1 MKKLQKMN
9 KAKRMFG
16 KAHCNKGEYG
26 LALLIACML
35 YVSCM
40 PENIELPH
48 NVYSVATGYA
58 IDVTSS
64 TAKLAGN
71 VKLADP
77 ESNVSCGIIYGKS
90 STLSSTSGIKKSTT
104 SSSNYSLN
112 IAGLDANTTYY
123 YRAFAVDAGVYKYG
137 KVNSFTT
144 SKPNITVATGDA
156 SDITESE
163 AVLYGTVSGALQSVT
178 CGMIYG
184 TSSTLSS
191 SNGVKKSTT
200 SKDSYSINIS
210 GLNANTKYYYRAYAI
225 VDGEYKYGVVR
236 SFNTKQ
242 KVSVE
247 TGSATDITDS
257 SATLSG
263 TISGSSQSLTCGII
277 YGTSSTLSS
286 TSGTKK
292 STTSS
297 GSYSVSINGLDSNTK
312 YYYRAYVVVDGEYK
326 YGDVRSFNTKLNSAS
341 ISVTTGEATDITDSG
356 ATVSGAISGADQSLT
371 CGIIYGTSST
381 LSSSSGTKKS
391 TTSWSNYSLTLTGLK
406 ATTTYYYR
414 AYAVIEGEY
423 VYGEVRMFKTK
434 ETIAITTGTATD
446 ITESGAT
453 ISGAISGNSQSL
465 NCGIIY
471 GTSSTLSSTSGTAK
485 STTSSGNFSISITGL
500 KDNTT
505 YYYRAYVVVDD
516 KYVYGEVR
524 SFKTLQR
531 VTITTGAVT
540 DITANGAT
548 LSGMVNGAT
557 HSYVCGI
564 IYDTSSTLSSTSGT
578 KHTASSDGDYS
589 FKVSGLKA
597 NTTYY
602 YRAYIIVDDEYSYGE
617 VRSFKTKQYISV
629 TTGNATDITT
639 RGATLSGLI
648 SGASESLDCGI
659 IYGIS
664 STLSATNGTITS
676 TTSNSSYSINVTNLN
691 SNMTYYYRA
700 YVVVNN
706 EYRYGEV
713 RSFRTKHDVSVFTGD
728 AINVTE
734 SSAALNG
741 IVNGTCLTSG
751 IIYGT
756 TSTLSYENGTL
767 VSSSSVSSDGSYSV
781 SVTGLGINTTYYYR
795 AFALVSGGEYVYGEV
810 RSFRTNFTSVD
821 LGLSVNWAPC
831 NVGGKSPEDYGRYYA
846 WGETEEKSNYTL
858 STYKYWSDKDGDG
871 NVEEKELTNIGSDIS
886 GTSYDV
892 AHVKWGGSWRM
903 PTLDEIK
910 ELCNKCS
917 WEWTEVNGIKGQK
930 VTGPNGNSIFL
941 PAAGRRDGT
950 EVSFRGSYGYYWSGT
965 LSEGYSYNAYG
976 LTFYSGNHNWSSN
989 SRGYGLPVRPVTDK

>member
-1 MKKLQKMN
+1 
-9 KAKRMFG
+9 
-16 KAHCNKGEYG
+16 
-26 LALLIACML
+26 
-35 YVSCM
+35 M
-40 PENIELPH
+40 PENIELPF
-48 NVYSVATGYA
+48 NVYSVSTENSF
-58 IDVTSS
+58 DVTSS
-64 TAKLAGN
+64 TAKLSGH
-71 VKLADP
+71 VKLADSGS
-77 ESNVSCGIIYGKS
+77 EVNCGIIFGTS
-90 STLSSTSGIKKSTT
+90 SSLSISDNKRITT
-104 SSSNYSLN
+104 SSGSFTITLTALN
-112 IAGLDANTTYY
+112 ANTKYY

-144 SKPNITVATGDA
+144 SKPNIAVATGVA
-156 SDITESE
+156 SDITESK
-163 AVLYGTVSGALQSVT
+163 AVLYGTISGTSKSVT

-191 SNGVKKSTT
+191 SDGVRKSTT
-200 SKDSYSINIS
+200 SKDNYSISIS
-210 GLNANTKYYYRAYAI
+210 GLNTNTKYYYRAYAI
-225 VDGEYKYGVVR
+225 VDGEYKYGEVR
-236 SFNTKQ
+236 TFNTKQ
-242 KVSVE
+242 KISVE

-286 TSGTKK
+286 TSGTRK

-297 GSYSVSINGLDSNTK
+297 GSYSVSINGLGSNTK

-356 ATVSGAISGADQSLT
+356 AIVSGTISGADQSLT
-371 CGIIYGTSST
+371 CGVIYGTSST

-391 TTSWSNYSLTLTGLK
+391 TTSWSSYSLTLTGLK

-434 ETIAITTGTATD
+434 ETVTVTTGTATD

-453 ISGAISGNSQSL
+453 LSGTISGTSQSL

-471 GTSSTLSSTSGTAK
+471 DTSSTLSSTSGTAK
-485 STTSSGNFSISITGL
+485 STTSSSNFSISLTGL

-505 YYYRAYVVVDD
+505 YYYRAYAVVDD
-516 KYVYGEVR
+516 KYVYGEVC

-531 VTITTGAVT
+531 VSITTGAVT

-557 HSYVCGI
+557 HPYVCGI
-564 IYDTSSTLSSTSGT
+564 IYDTSSSLSSTSGT
-578 KHTASSDGDYS
+578 MHTASSDGDYS

-629 TTGNATDITT
+629 TTGTATDITT

-676 TTSNSSYSINVTNLN
+676 TTSNGSYSINVTDLN

-706 EYRYGEV
+706 EYRYGEM

-728 AINVTE
+728 AISVTE
-734 SSAALNG
+734 SSAVLNG

-751 IIYGT
+751 IIYGA

-810 RSFRTNFTSVD
+810 RSFKTRDIVSVD

-831 NVGGKSPEDYGRYYA
+831 NVGAKSPEDYGGYYA
-846 WGETEEKSNYTL
+846 WGETEGKSFYSKEN
-858 STYKYWSDKDGDG
+858 YKYYNSSTGG
-871 NVEEKELTNIGSDIS
+871 LSNIGSNIS

-903 PTLDEIK
+903 PTLSEIK
-910 ELCNKCS
+910 ELCTNCS
-917 WEWTEVNGIKGQK
+917 WKWTSVNGIRGYK

-941 PAAGRRDGT
+941 PAAGYRNGT
-950 EVSFRGSYGYYWSGT
+950 EVYYQGSSGYYWAGT
-965 LSEGYSYNAYG
+965 QYEGDSYFVYY
-976 LTFYSGNHNWSSN
+976 LYFYSGGHDCDN
-989 SRGYGLPVRPVTDK
+989 GFIYYGRTIRPVID

>member
-112 IAGLDANTTYY
+112 ISGLDANTTYY

-297 GSYSVSINGLDSNTK
+297 GSYSVSINGLGSNTK

-423 VYGEVRMFKTK
+423 VYGEVRMFKTQ
-434 ETIAITTGTATD
+434 ETVTVTTGTATN

-453 ISGAISGNSQSL
+453 LSGTISGTSQSL

-471 GTSSTLSSTSGTAK
+471 DTSSTLSSTSGTAK
-485 STTSSGNFSISITGL
+485 STTSSSNFSISMTGL

-505 YYYRAYVVVDD
+505 YYYRAYAVVDD
-516 KYVYGEVR
+516 KYVYGEVC

-531 VTITTGAVT
+531 VSITTGAVT

-557 HSYVCGI
+557 HPYVCGI
-564 IYDTSSTLSSTSGT
+564 IYDTSSSLSSTSGT
-578 KHTASSDGDYS
+578 MHTASSDGDYS
-589 FKVSGLKA
+589 FNVSGLKA

-617 VRSFKTKQYISV
+617 VRSFKTLQ
-629 TTGNATDITT
+629 
-639 RGATLSGLI
+639 
-648 SGASESLDCGI
+648 
-659 IYGIS
+659 
-664 STLSATNGTITS
+664 
-676 TTSNSSYSINVTNLN
+676 
-691 SNMTYYYRA
+691 
-700 YVVVNN
+700 
-706 EYRYGEV
+706 
-713 RSFRTKHDVSVFTGD
+713 
-728 AINVTE
+728 
-734 SSAALNG
+734 
-741 IVNGTCLTSG
+741 
-751 IIYGT
+751 
-756 TSTLSYENGTL
+756 
-767 VSSSSVSSDGSYSV
+767 
-781 SVTGLGINTTYYYR
+781 
-795 AFALVSGGEYVYGEV
+795 SGGPEAI
-810 RSFRTNFTSVD
+810 D
-821 LGLSVNWAPC
+821 LGLSVKWATC
-831 NVGGKSPEDYGRYYA
+831 NVGAESPEDYGSYYA

-858 STYKYWSDKDGDG
+858 ENYKYYNSSTGDF
-871 NVEEKELTNIGSDIS
+871 NNIGSNIS

-910 ELCNKCS
+910 ELYDKCS
-917 WEWTEVNGIKGQK
+917 WQWIEVNGIEGQK

-941 PAAGRRDGT
+941 PAAGDRFGT
-950 EVSFRGSYGYYWSGT
+950 EVLGRGSYGDYWSGT
-965 LSEGYSYNAYG
+965 LHENYSYGAYN
-976 LTFYSGNHNWSSN
+976 LTFYSDYLDWDNYYN
-989 SRGYGLPVRPVTDK
+989 RFYGHTVRPVTE